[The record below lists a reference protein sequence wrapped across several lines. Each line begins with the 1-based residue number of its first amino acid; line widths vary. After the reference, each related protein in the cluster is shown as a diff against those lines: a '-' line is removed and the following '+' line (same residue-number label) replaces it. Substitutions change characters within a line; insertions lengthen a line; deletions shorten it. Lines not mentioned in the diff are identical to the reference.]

1 MAGQKILVVDDS
13 PTQLKLILAPLQSQN
28 YETITANDGEEG
40 LAKAYAE
47 KPDLVVMDVVMPK
60 MDGFQTCRKM
70 KLADELKHI
79 PVIMLTSK
87 NQKTDEFW
95 GKKQGANEYLTK
107 PFAEQDL
114 LDAVARNLDQV

>member
-28 YETITANDGEEG
+28 YETITACDGEEG
-40 LAKAYAE
+40 LAKAFAE

-107 PFAEQDL
+107 PFADQDL